1 MKKITLLTFLLISY
15 LGFAQISETGAPL
28 GQTITTGT
36 TVTSIATVDVSGVIG
51 TNFEIA
57 SVEMDITHTWD
68 GDLDITLVS
77 PSGATLDL
85 TSDNGGSGDNF
96 TNTVFEDGSPSITT
110 GSAPFTGSFQPE
122 GGTFAAAFAGEQI
135 NGDWSLIV
143 IDDAGGD
150 DGVLNNF
157 VLNIDSTILQVICP
171 ADITVDSD
179 PGACGA
185 VVTWDTNLFAADDMG
200 NSITE
205 SQLSGLASG
214 SEFPV
219 GPSMVEYSAT
229 DAGGTTVS
237 CSFMV
242 TVNEVSMPVLVC
254 QDITVQL
261 DAMGMAS
268 ITPADLV
275 TNGMFQATPLAAN
288 VATDLPLPI
297 PATGTGGFP
306 CVGGPTTSVIN
317 VAETGL
323 IGTDY
328 GIDNVEINLTHTW
341 DADLEITLISPEG
354 TSLDLSSDNGG
365 SGDNFTNTV
374 FQDGGGNIVQGSAGA
389 PFTGVFEPEGG
400 TFASTFAG
408 EEVNGNWTLSIC
420 DDAGGDTGTLLDFS
434 LTLSTE
440 ALVVSTGCD
449 VTSDIVLSV
458 MDFDCADL
466 GANTVTITAT
476 DMFGNMATCSPT
488 VTITPILDTQG
499 PVDIFTGT
507 GPGDGSCATTVNYSE
522 PTSTVS
528 GCTTTLD
535 IQLTGGLGSGGS
547 FPVGVTTEEYTIYDD
562 NANAIGSYSFN
573 VTITDTTN
581 PEFDCPGD
589 YAVSPDATGSYT
601 IGNLAAGAADNCS
614 AEAALVITQDP
625 AEGTVVADGS
635 VNDVTITITDEA
647 GNVTTCSYVLTVDA
661 TLGLNDVALDSA
673 ISLYP
678 NPTDG
683 QITLRNGGLAQLT
696 TVVISDINGRIVSTI
711 DVSDMSGERQ
721 ISLDNLAAGMY
732 FARIS
737 TDNAFTVKRIIRK

>member
-15 LGFAQISETGAPL
+15 LGFAQISETGVPL
-28 GQTITTGT
+28 GQPFPITT
-36 TVTSIATVDVSGVIG
+36 TSTATVDVAGVIG
-51 TNFEIA
+51 TNFEIE
-57 SVEMDITHTWD
+57 SIDFDITHTWT
-68 GDLDITLVS
+68 GDVTITLTS
-77 PSGATLDL
+77 PDGTDL
-85 TSDNGGSGDNF
+85 NLASFNGGTGDNY
-96 TNTVFEDGSPSITT
+96 TDTVFQDGGANINLA
-110 GSAPFTGSFQPE
+110 SAPFTGTFQPE
-122 GGTFAAAFAGEQI
+122 GGTFAATFAGESI
-135 NGDWSLIV
+135 EGDWILTLV
-143 IDDAGGD
+143 DTFGNQG
-150 DGVLNNF
+150 GVLNNF
-157 VLNIDSTILQVICP
+157 VLNIDSTITQVICP

-200 NSITE
+200 NTITE
-205 SQLSGLASG
+205 SQSSGLASG

-219 GPSMVEYSAT
+219 GVSMVEYSAT
-229 DAGGTTVS
+229 DGGGTTVT

-288 VATDLPLPI
+288 VATDLPKSI
-297 PATGTGGFP
+297 PVTGTGGFP
-306 CVGGPTTSVIN
+306 CTGGPTESVIA
-317 VAETGL
+317 VAEMGL

-328 GIDNVEINLTHTW
+328 EIDNVEINLTHTF
-341 DADLEITLISPEG
+341 DGDLEISLVSPEG
-354 TSLDLSSDNGG
+354 TSLDLSSDNGLN
-365 SGDNFTNTV
+365 GDNFTNTV
-374 FQDGGGNIVQGSAGA
+374 FQDGGANIVGNSGA
-389 PFTGVFEPEGG
+389 PFTGVYAPEGG

-420 DDAGGDTGTLLDFS
+420 DDAGGDVGTLLDFS
-434 LTLSTE
+434 LTLSTN

-449 VTSDIVLSV
+449 VTSDIVLSM
-458 MDFDCADL
+458 MDFDCANL

-476 DMFGNMATCSPT
+476 DMFGNMTTCSPT

-507 GPGDGSCATTVNYSE
+507 GPGDGSCATTVNYG
-522 PTSTVS
+522 PVTSSVT
-528 GCTTTLD
+528 GCTTVLD
-535 IQLTGGLGSGGS
+535 IQQTAGLGSGGS
-547 FPVGVTTEEYTIYDD
+547 FPVGVTTEEYTIYDE
-562 NANAIGSYSFN
+562 NANAIGSYSFD

-581 PEFDCPGD
+581 PVFDCPSSL
-589 YAVSPDATGSYT
+589 AVSPDASGSYT
-601 IGNLAAGAADNCS
+601 IGDLAAGASDNCT
-614 AEAALVITQDP
+614 AGADLVVTQDP
-625 AEGTVVADGS
+625 VAGTVVADMS
-635 VNDVTITITDEA
+635 VTPVTITITDAA
-647 GNVTTCSYVLTVDA
+647 GNVTTCSYDLTVDG

-711 DVSDMSGERQ
+711 DLSDMNGERQ

>member
-1 MKKITLLTFLLISY
+1 MKKITLLTFMLISC

-68 GDLDITLVS
+68 ADLDISLMS
-77 PSGATLDL
+77 PSGTTLDL

-143 IDDAGGD
+143 NDDAGGD

-157 VLNIDSTILQVICP
+157 VLNIDSTITQVICP

-185 VVTWDTNLFAADDMG
+185 VVTWDTNIFAADDMG
-200 NSITE
+200 NSLTE
-205 SQLSGLASG
+205 TQSSGLSSG

-219 GPSMVEYSAT
+219 GTSMVEYSAT
-229 DAGGTTVS
+229 DGGGTTVN

-254 QDITVQL
+254 QDITVEL

-268 ITPADLV
+268 ITTEDLV
-275 TNGMFQATPLAAN
+275 TNGMFQVTPLAP
-288 VATDLPLPI
+288 VAAAGLPTPI
-297 PATGTGGFP
+297 PAVGTGGSA
-306 CVGGPTTSVIN
+306 CTDPTISTVT
-317 VAETGL
+317 VTEMGL
-323 IGTDY
+323 IGTDFDL
-328 GIDNVEINLTHTW
+328 DNVEINLTHTW
-341 DADLEITLISPEG
+341 DSDLEITLISPEG

-365 SGDNFTNTV
+365 SGDNYTNTV
-374 FQDGGGNIVQGSAGA
+374 FQDGAPSITSGSA
-389 PFTGVFEPEGG
+389 PFTGTFEAEGG

-420 DDAGGDTGTLLDFS
+420 DDAGGDVGELLDFS

-476 DMFGNMATCSPT
+476 DMFGNMTTCSPT

-507 GPGDGSCATTVNYSE
+507 GPGDGSCATTVNYD
-522 PTSTVS
+522 PVTSS
-528 GCTTTLD
+528 AIGCTTGTD
-535 IQLTGGLGSGGS
+535 IQQTAGIGSGGS

-562 NANAIGSYSFN
+562 NANAIGSYSFD

-581 PEFDCPGD
+581 PLFDCPGD

-601 IGNLAAGAADNCS
+601 IGNLTAGAADNCS
-614 AEAALVITQDP
+614 AEADLVITQDP

-635 VNDVTITITDEA
+635 ANDVTITITDEA

-673 ISLYP
+673 ISVYP